1 VKKMIDFNDIEL
13 EVLLEIIDEEIDNA
27 GKYVN
32 KYKEDKEVMGRYKI
46 LLKIQNKIEKERM
59 DVWRNV

>member
-1 VKKMIDFNDIEL
+1 MIDFNDIEL